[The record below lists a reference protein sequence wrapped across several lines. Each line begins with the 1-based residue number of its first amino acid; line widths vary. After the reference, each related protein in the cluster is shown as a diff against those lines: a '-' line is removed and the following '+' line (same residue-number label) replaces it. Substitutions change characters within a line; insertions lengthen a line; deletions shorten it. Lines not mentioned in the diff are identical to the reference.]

1 MKAIF
6 ITSDG
11 DFVVERKVG
20 SVAAG
25 MKMRFNMQVWIV
37 TDVLID
43 IPIDYWDDAVYVVT
57 VRKFTAFQDF

>member
-11 DFVVERKVG
+11 DFVVERKVD

-57 VRKFTAFQDF
+57 VSKFTAFQDF